1 MPVTTTIPSN
11 LLRPGTFQEFDVT
24 SAQRGLVPIRWRAVN
39 IGAFTT
45 GAPAVALVPVQIF
58 SIADSDAYFGAGS
71 EIAIMNRASFK
82 AAALYKTSPEIWAIP
97 IADPGGGVKATKTFT
112 FNGTATASGNISLL
126 FAGRPVLV
134 GVKVG
139 DVQNTIAT
147 NAQKAFAAIAN
158 NLPAVF
164 TVATNVATGTAINAG
179 VNGNDM
185 TASVVSSVTGV
196 TVAVA
201 SPVAGVGAYDI
212 TTALDVLV
220 DKTYHGKA
228 IANHTTTDITKL
240 GTHLDVVNAA
250 DTKRFSF
257 AYLAE
262 TGTLSAGTTLSTAA
276 NRMDIV
282 VVSAESCPGMPGEVA
297 AQVATTI
304 NAEDDTALS
313 HNNVLLDLP
322 LPPAAAVP
330 TNAEVETALAA
341 GAFILGV
348 SESSGKMRIIRAVT
362 TKTTLSGA
370 TFLATLDICVV
381 RTLFWL
387 AEQIDNRWKI
397 DFPRAKKS
405 TRTKKRVY
413 SSTLDVLKQAELIER
428 IQNVD
433 AHKGELVVD
442 DDPVVIPRL
451 NVSVPASV
459 ISPAHQLV
467 GHHIL
472 ILE

>member
-1 MPVTTTIPSN
+1 MPITTGIPTN

-24 SAQRGLVPIRWRAVN
+24 SAQRGLVPIRWR
-39 IGAFTT
+39 
-45 GAPAVALVPVQIF
+45 VALVGALTTGSPWTALTPVQVF
-58 SIADSDAYFGAGS
+58 SIADSDLGGGPGS
-71 EIAIMNRASFK
+71 EIALMVRAAFK
-82 AAALYKTSPEIWAIP
+82 AAALYGRSPEIWAMP
-97 IADPGGGVKATKTFT
+97 IADPGGGVKATRTFT
-112 FNGTATASGNISLL
+112 FTGTATASGNISLL
-126 FAGRPVLV
+126 FAGRSVLV

-147 NAQKAFAAIAN
+147 NANKAFVAVQA
-158 NLPAVF
+158 NLPAAF
-164 TVATNVATGTAINAG
+164 TVATNVVTGTAVNAG

-185 TASVVSSVTGV
+185 TSSVVSSVAGV
-196 TVAVA
+196 TVATAAV
-201 SPVAGVGAYDI
+201 VAGVGAYDI
-212 TTALDVLV
+212 TTALDVLI

-240 GTHLDVVNAA
+240 GTHLDVVNGA

-282 VVSAESCPGMPGEVA
+282 VGSAESFPCMPGEIA
-297 AQVATTI
+297 AHLATTI

-313 HNNVLLDLP
+313 HNNVPLDLP
-322 LPPAAAVP
+322 LPPAASVP
-330 TNAEVETALAA
+330 TIAEVETALAA
-341 GAFILGV
+341 GALILGV
-348 SESSGKMRIIRAVT
+348 SEATGKARIIRAVT
-362 TKTTLSGA
+362 TKTTIASA

-387 AEQIDNRWKI
+387 AEQVDNRWKI

-405 TRTKKRVY
+405 TRTIKRVF

-433 AHKGELVVD
+433 AHKGELVVETD
-442 DDPVVIPRL
+442 ATVVTRL
-451 NVSVPASV
+451 NVSIPASV
-459 ISPAHQLV
+459 IPPLHQLV
-467 GHHIL
+467 GHHVL
-472 ILE
+472 FLE